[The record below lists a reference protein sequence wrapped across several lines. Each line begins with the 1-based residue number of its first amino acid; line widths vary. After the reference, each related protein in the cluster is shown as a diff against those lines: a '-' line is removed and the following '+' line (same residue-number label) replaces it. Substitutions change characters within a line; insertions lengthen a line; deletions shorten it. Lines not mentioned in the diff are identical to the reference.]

1 LASLTPKLT
10 HSKECYVLIPSQP
23 RSMSIK
29 CTTRRQELRTYMGT
43 TACQWPRLH
52 NHLRTRTRTLACQ
65 WLRLRLHLHPL
76 PKSTFYLAGVPAAV
90 AHVRDGQESAGS
102 FSSSS
107 CWLLCWSW
115 WWPWS
120 SLSQYKMA
128 KTDRDMVDKS
138 VQENALE
145 GGRVI

>member
-1 LASLTPKLT
+1 VYYPPPGTANVYGYNGMPMA
-10 HSKECYVLIPSQP
+10 EVAQP
-23 RSMSIK
+23 PPN
-29 CTTRRQELRTYMGT
+29 TY
-43 TACQWPRLH
+43 
-52 NHLRTRTRTLACQ
+52 
-65 WLRLRLHLHPL
+65 
-76 PKSTFYLAGVPAAV
+76 SYAGMPMAEAALAV